1 MSADGTYSFVYCGE
15 IAVGIGVVTIQDSIL
30 RGTDFAGGRYS
41 GVVTE
46 RPNAAGYRVVYDM
59 FVPANVF
66 LVQGAAPLDI
76 SHTRGDVTLDL
87 PLDFD
92 NGEPITQIAPPGKI
106 TLMIRRIPDE
116 FAWYASGVK
125 VTISPV

>member
-15 IAVGIGVVTIQDSIL
+15 IGVGLGVITIQNNIL
-30 RGTDFAGGRYS
+30 KGADVTGGRYS
-41 GVVTE
+41 GVVSE

-66 LVQGAAPLDI
+66 LVQGTASQDVPHKRDDI
-76 SHTRGDVTLDL
+76 TLDL
-87 PLDFD
+87 PPDFD
-92 NGEPITQIAPPGKI
+92 NGEPISLIVPPGKI
-106 TLMIRRIPDE
+106 TLMVRKISDE

-125 VTISPV
+125 MTITPA